1 MSAPSVAAHELS
13 AEFAER
19 LGRWVKHERE
29 ARGWSPGYL
38 ARRCG
43 LSRTAIRDL
52 EDGRP
57 DGRRP
62 SATIETMVRLAVGF
76 GYDPGYVFLAVAGN
90 TKHPWPSFSRY
101 LIVLQDIP
109 EADRELALAVLQGIR
124 DARAG
129 NQSPPPATRKAS
141 RRSAA
146 RERAAASKGSGSS
159 NNLSDWL
166 LGQNWYLQRRGA

>member
-1 MSAPSVAAHELS
+1 MSVSVVQANELS

-19 LGRWVKHERE
+19 LGQWVKRERE

-76 GYDPGYVFLAVAGN
+76 GYDPGYVFLALGGN
-90 TKHPWPSFSRY
+90 TGSPWPSLDRY

-109 EADRELALAVLQGIR
+109 EEDRDLALAVLQGIR
-124 DARAG
+124 AARGGG
-129 NQSPPPATRKAS
+129 NTHPPAPRKPA
-141 RRSAA
+141 RRSGA
-146 RERAAASKGSGSS
+146 REGAASPEASGSR
-159 NNLSDWL
+159 NGRSDWL
-166 LGQNWYLQRRGA
+166 IGQILNLQRSA